1 MLFKVYLLTPVR
13 ANAAHLFYDAFPVE
27 DPNVNVEE
35 RSTEQEVQVQ
45 MMCELLKDESP
56 EVRIISIDG
65 VSVIIAQ
72 FWLILSSS
80 DLNALVAIF
89 LQDLAVDAR

>member
-1 MLFKVYLLTPVR
+1 M
-13 ANAAHLFYDAFPVE
+13 
-27 DPNVNVEE
+27 EE

-45 MMCELLKDESP
+45 IMCELLKDQSP
-56 EVRIISIDG
+56 EVRIISVDG

>member
-1 MLFKVYLLTPVR
+1 M
-13 ANAAHLFYDAFPVE
+13 
-27 DPNVNVEE
+27 EE

-89 LQDLAVDAR
+89 LQDLAVDAG

>member
-1 MLFKVYLLTPVR
+1 M
-13 ANAAHLFYDAFPVE
+13 
-27 DPNVNVEE
+27 EE

-56 EVRIISIDG
+56 EVRIISIHG
-65 VSVIIAQ
+65 VSLIIAQ

>member
-1 MLFKVYLLTPVR
+1 M
-13 ANAAHLFYDAFPVE
+13 
-27 DPNVNVEE
+27 EE
-35 RSTEQEVQVQ
+35 RSTEQEVQGQ
-45 MMCELLKDESP
+45 IMCELLKDQSP

>member
-1 MLFKVYLLTPVR
+1 M
-13 ANAAHLFYDAFPVE
+13 
-27 DPNVNVEE
+27 EE
-35 RSTEQEVQVQ
+35 RSTEQELQVQ

-56 EVRIISIDG
+56 EVRISSIEG
-65 VSVIIAQ
+65 VSLIIAQ

>member
-1 MLFKVYLLTPVR
+1 M
-13 ANAAHLFYDAFPVE
+13 
-27 DPNVNVEE
+27 EE